1 MLGAYGVTMAT
12 RFNGF
17 GAIETVACDDA
28 PAASMFGLARRS
40 IPSPRSEVQNVVR
53 LSKARGRKR
62 RKK

>member
-1 MLGAYGVTMAT
+1 
-12 RFNGF
+12 
-17 GAIETVACDDA
+17 
-28 PAASMFGLARRS
+28 MFGLARRS